1 MKNSGYLPDAKRAK
15 EKLSQCLSK
24 VENHTPNKDVKAL
37 FLCSPSDEGVMRNL
51 GRNGTKYGP
60 KTILN
65 HFSQLTKHNNN
76 SFQYDNVTNQNDEI
90 NDFNNAQK
98 SQSENIK
105 NYIEQNIIHL
115 GGGHDHVYPLL
126 KAIETKYK
134 KIIILNIDPHCDTR
148 ESEHNHSGTP
158 FRQFLSETKAK

>member
-1 MKNSGYLPDAKRAK
+1 MKLMILIMLR
-15 EKLSQCLSK
+15 K
-24 VENHTPNKDVKAL
+24 VRVKI
-37 FLCSPSDEGVMRNL
+37 SS
-51 GRNGTKYGP
+51 
-60 KTILN
+60 
-65 HFSQLTKHNNN
+65 
-76 SFQYDNVTNQNDEI
+76 
-90 NDFNNAQK
+90 
-98 SQSENIK
+98 

-158 FRQFLSETKAK
+158 FRQFLK